1 MSTRDNAPDSD
12 SVWFS
17 FESRGDVQIYYL
29 FDYVKKA
36 QATRDD
42 AGYELTIALKDK
54 DFAEKHGI
62 DQQYITKCFATYISR
77 DLIDPFPA
85 RIVTTIPS
93 SNPSNFHRAIDKAA
107 EMVNKWHDNP
117 HRPYLKRTTE
127 VASAHLGGSRDRST
141 HERTIDAPYKGWI
154 RGRHF
159 LIIDDVATTCSSMEV
174 CRQKLLSAGAASVT
188 CAVFAKTFDD
198 YNDSKNSDVFQIRR
212 SRAKSF
218 LALAKS
224 DKRSRRNS
232 GKSIYRSTPKSKPRP
247 VKPVVSEP
255 NSVKGTLLEIR
266 KVSAEHRAFFS
277 TGSSIRVPDDWVNY
291 LSGMVHEE
299 IELGRKNIDRGGKS
313 VPVFY
318 ARTELTDSMEVDDY
332 VRHVEYGPGRVVE
345 VNEGSISILF
355 ARDLN
360 RRQLWAPCHQ
370 MHRSTE
376 IEFLESRFEAGDII
390 GSAGPLSRLYDSI
403 DPHKS
408 RAYFE
413 AAVKAGDLDLILS
426 KAKELDAEPTCR
438 AEAAKYYEIAYQHGE
453 RDEAAFWLGKYYA
466 NLPVPDTEKAIAYYR
481 AAIEQGDDF
490 ASPNNLA
497 ILLEDTDREQAIE
510 LYRMAMSGGNLDKA
524 PCNLGILLEQTN
536 REEAIQLYETAI
548 SNGNVSTASKRLA
561 DLLQNADISRAI
573 DLYQMASDN
582 GNKYASFALAQIV
595 EPQDKQ
601 RAIALYESAAT
612 ISDASKRA
620 TALFKLGYLNESDPS
635 IAIPY
640 YEAAI
645 KAGDKWASAYNLA
658 LFYES
663 DDEERFFSLLEQS
676 HEGGGQYYADYRLGR
691 HLLQKDRESAMRY
704 LKSAADAD
712 NPSACNDYAFG
723 IQSSDPEE
731 AIRYYRKGI
740 EKGDETYAPYNLACM
755 LVDTD
760 RDEAIRLFGI
770 AAEHDNSG
778 AMNRLALLLEES
790 DPERAISLFEQAI
803 EAGDLTAS
811 TNNLALF
818 IQKNDRQRAIELYET
833 AIANGDLY
841 YAAKNYGELIQDDD
855 RAKAIDLL
863 WKAFEAGN
871 YAALYV
877 IGGMREDIPYSI
889 ISKIP
894 FSATDIEDPEELLHL
909 GIFWM
914 GQKTEKALENAER
927 LFERAIELGDK
938 RASTCNLAMMISSR
952 DPKRAT
958 ALYEESLK
966 FDETEAMLGLSWLL
980 KEIDPE
986 RAKSLSDK
994 AYSKSDIVESLMF
1007 IADYYAGIDDDRAMR
1022 LYQEAAERGSDKARK
1037 ILAER
1042 DSS

>member
-1 MSTRDNAPDSD
+1 MSTKDITPDSD

-17 FESRGDVQIYYL
+17 FESRGGVQIHYL

-54 DFAEKHGI
+54 EFAEKHGI

-107 EMVNKWHDNP
+107 EMVNEWHDNP

-127 VASAHLGGSRDRST
+127 VASAHLGGSRDRGT

-174 CRQKLLSAGAASVT
+174 CRQKLLAAGAASVT

-198 YNDSKNSDVFQIRR
+198 YNDSKYSDEFQIRR

-232 GKSIYRSTPKSKPRP
+232 GKSIYRSTPNSKPQQ
-247 VKPVVSEP
+247 VKQFVSEP
-255 NSVKGTLLEIR
+255 NSAKGTLLEIR

-277 TGSSIRVPDDWVNY
+277 TGTSIRVPDDWINY
-291 LSGMVHEE
+291 LSGMIHEE
-299 IELGRKNIDRGGKS
+299 IELGRTNIDRGGKS

-318 ARTELTDSMEVDDY
+318 AKTELTNSLKVGDY
-332 VRHVEYGPGRVVE
+332 VRYDEYGPGYVVE
-345 VNEGSISILF
+345 VNEGSVSILF
-355 ARDLN
+355 AKGSN
-360 RRQLWAPCHQ
+360 RKQLWAPCHR
-370 MHRSTE
+370 MYRSTI
-376 IEFLESRFEAGDII
+376 IEFLESRFEAGDVIS
-390 GSAGPLSRLYDSI
+390 SAAALSKLYANI
-403 DPHKS
+403 NPQKS
-408 RAYFE
+408 KYYFE
-413 AAVKAGDLDLILS
+413 AAVKAGDIGLILS
-426 KAKELDAEPTCR
+426 KAKELDEEPARR
-438 AEAAKYYEIAYQHGE
+438 ADAAKYYEMAFQHGE
-453 RDEAAFWLGKYYA
+453 RDESAFWLGRYYA
-466 NLPVPDTEKAIAYYR
+466 NLPEPNTDKAIAYYQ
-481 AAIEQGDDF
+481 AAIESGDNY

-497 ILLEDTDREQAIE
+497 ILLENTDSEKAIE
-510 LYRMAMSGGNLDKA
+510 LYRMAIAGGNLGNA
-524 PCNLGILLEQTN
+524 PSNLGILLEQSN

-548 SNGNVSTASKRLA
+548 SNGNTDVAPQRLA
-561 DLLQNADISRAI
+561 DLLRESDNSRAI
-573 DLYQMASDN
+573 ELYQMASDN
-582 GNKYASFALAQIV
+582 GNKYASFTLAQIM

-601 RAIALYESAAT
+601 RAIALYRSASS
-612 ISDASKRA
+612 ISDATKRA
-620 TALFKLGYLNESDPS
+620 TALFKLGYLNESQPS

-645 KAGDKWASAYNLA
+645 KEGDKWASAYNLA
-658 LFYES
+658 MFYES
-663 DDEERFFSLLEQS
+663 DDEDRFLGLLKQS
-676 HEGGGQYYADYRLGR
+676 HEGGGQYYAGLKLGR
-691 HLLQKDRESAMRY
+691 HLLRKDRDSALKY
-704 LKSAADAD
+704 LKDAADAD
-712 NPSACNDYAFG
+712 NPSACNEYAYEVM
-723 IQSSDPEE
+723 SSDPEE
-731 AIRYYRKGI
+731 ALKYFKKAID
-740 EKGDETYAPYNLACM
+740 KGDETYAPYNLACM

-760 RDEAIRLFGI
+760 QDEAIRLFDI
-770 AAEHDNSG
+770 AAEHGNTG

-790 DPERAISLFEQAI
+790 DPERAVSLFENAI

-818 IQKNDRQRAIELYET
+818 IQKDDRQRAIELYET
-833 AIANGDLY
+833 AIANGELF

-855 RAKAIDLL
+855 RKKAVDLL
-863 WKAFEAGN
+863 WKAYEAGN
-871 YAALYV
+871 YGALYV
-877 IGGMREDIPYSI
+877 LGGMREDIPYSI
-889 ISKIP
+889 FSKIP
-894 FSATDIEDPEELLHL
+894 FSATDIEDAEALLQL

-914 GQKTEKALENAER
+914 GQKTEKSLENAER

-952 DPKRAT
+952 DPKRAMS
-958 ALYEESLK
+958 LYEESLK

-980 KEIDPE
+980 KEGDPD
-986 RAKSLSDK
+986 RAKSLSEK
-994 AYSKSDIVESLMF
+994 AYSKSDIVDSLMF
-1007 IADYYAGIDDDRAMR
+1007 IANYYAGIDDDKAMR
-1022 LYQEAAERGSDKARK
+1022 LYREAAERGSIKARK
-1037 ILAER
+1037 MLAER
-1042 DSS
+1042 ES